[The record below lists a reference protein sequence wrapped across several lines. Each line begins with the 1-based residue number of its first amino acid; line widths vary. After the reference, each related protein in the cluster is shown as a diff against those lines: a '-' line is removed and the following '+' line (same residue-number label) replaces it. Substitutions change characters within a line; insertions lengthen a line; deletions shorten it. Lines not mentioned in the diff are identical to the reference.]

1 VVDYESTYFKCVMV
15 TKFPKRM
22 LRATGRPIRIKRL
35 IQEFS
40 YVENLVKRRK
50 YPVRISAYII

>member
-1 VVDYESTYFKCVMV
+1 MRAHFEICYMV
-15 TKFPKRM
+15 TKFTKRI
-22 LRATGRPIRIKRL
+22 LRAMGMPIKNKRL

-40 YVENLVKRRK
+40 YEKNLVKRRK

>member
-1 VVDYESTYFKCVMV
+1 MRAHFEMCHIV

-22 LRATGRPIRIKRL
+22 LRATRRSIRIERL
-35 IQEFS
+35 IHEFS

-50 YPVRISAYII
+50 YPIRINAYVI